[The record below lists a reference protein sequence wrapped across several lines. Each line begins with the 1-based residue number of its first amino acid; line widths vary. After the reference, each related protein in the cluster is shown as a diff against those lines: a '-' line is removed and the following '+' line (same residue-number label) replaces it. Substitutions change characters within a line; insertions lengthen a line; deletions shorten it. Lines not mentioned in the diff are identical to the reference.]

1 VERPNLRLPLIPG
14 PLQNLKFS
22 CMELLLDYLDSIHP
36 LSPELRDYL
45 SEKLM
50 TREYLKKDFLLNA
63 GRVCN
68 HIYFIE
74 KGLFR
79 CFYTRED
86 EDREVSAWFMKEGD
100 VIASVDS
107 FFNQTPSYEN
117 IQALEDS
124 VVHFISWR
132 ELDFIYERFPEFN
145 FIGRKLVE
153 KYYVLSEQRIYSL
166 RMKRSFDRYYWLMKN
181 YPELIQR
188 VPSKFIASYIGNSSE
203 TVSRIRGRR

>member
-1 VERPNLRLPLIPG
+1 
-14 PLQNLKFS
+14 
-22 CMELLLDYLDSIHP
+22 MELLLNFLHTIQP
-36 LSPELRDYL
+36 LSSELRDYL
-45 SEKLM
+45 SDKIEIK
-50 TREYLKKDFLLNA
+50 EYPKRSFLLKA
-63 GRVCN
+63 GRVSS

-74 KGLFR
+74 RGLFR

-86 EDREVSAWFMKEGD
+86 EDREVCAWFMKEGD

-132 ELDFIYERFPEFN
+132 ELQNIYEKFPEFN

-166 RMKRSFDRYYWLMKN
+166 RMKRSFDRYHWLMKN

-188 VPSKFIASYIGNSSE
+188 VPSKFIASYIGNTQE
-203 TVSRIRGRR
+203 TVSRIRGRDKAKRGNHKPKNATLP

>member
-1 VERPNLRLPLIPG
+1 
-14 PLQNLKFS
+14 
-22 CMELLLDYLDSIHP
+22 MELLLDYLHSIRP

-45 SEKLM
+45 SDKLE
-50 TREYLKKDFLLNA
+50 TKLCLKRDYLLKA
-63 GRVCN
+63 GRVCS
-68 HIYFIE
+68 HIYFVE
-74 KGLFR
+74 SGLFR

-86 EDREVSAWFMKEGD
+86 EDREVCAWFMKEGD

-124 VVHFISWR
+124 VVHFLSWR
-132 ELDFIYERFPEFN
+132 ELETLYDKFPEFN
-145 FIGRKLVE
+145 FIGRKLVQ

-188 VPSKFIASYIGNSSE
+188 VPSKFIASYIGNTQE
-203 TVSRIRGRR
+203 TVSRIRGKR

>member
-1 VERPNLRLPLIPG
+1 
-14 PLQNLKFS
+14 
-22 CMELLLDYLDSIHP
+22 MEILLDYLDSIQP
-36 LSPELRDYL
+36 LSRELRDYL
-45 SEKLM
+45 SEKLE
-50 TREYLKKDFLLNA
+50 TKTYRKREFLLRA
-63 GRVCN
+63 GRVSSL
-68 HIYFIE
+68 IYFVE
-74 KGLFR
+74 RGLFR

-100 VIASVDS
+100 VIASVES
-107 FFNQTPSYEN
+107 FFNQRPSYEN

-132 ELDFIYERFPEFN
+132 ELEFIYENYPEFN
-145 FIGRKLVE
+145 FIGRKLVQ

-166 RMKRSFDRYYWLMKN
+166 RMKRSFDRYNWLMKN